1 MMKRF
6 VSRSLLGAAFAVGTL
21 CTAEANAAPR
31 THDGFHLNMN
41 AGIGYVSA
49 SAEQAGFKENMSGVS
64 FPTGILIG
72 GSVIPGLVIGGNLF
86 WHVTPSPSYSLNGN
100 SQTLSDVSMWLV
112 GIGPYVDF
120 YPNPAEGLHFQGM
133 VGWGALERTI
143 NGNSGGNDP
152 TGLIMQIGAGYDFW
166 VGDEWSIG
174 PLARFAYAPFS
185 INDVSVSTIAPSLVC
200 SFTYH

>member
-1 MMKRF
+1 
-6 VSRSLLGAAFAVGTL
+6 LLGAVLAAGSLFSAGAQ
-21 CTAEANAAPR
+21 AEPR
-31 THDGFHLNMN
+31 THDGFHLNLN
-41 AGIGYVSA
+41 AGLGYLSTSA
-49 SAEQAGFKENMSGVS
+49 SQGGASGSFSGLS

-72 GSVIPGLVIGGNLF
+72 GSVIPGLVIGGNIF
-86 WHVTPSPSYSLNGN
+86 WHTTPSPGGGGVYENAN
-100 SQTLSDVSMWLV
+100 ADLSMYLI

-133 VGWGALERTI
+133 VGWGGLETSV
-143 NGNSGGNDP
+143 NGNVGGSDP

-174 PLARFAYAPFS
+174 PMARFAYAPFS
-185 INDVSVSTIAPSLVC
+185 MADVTFSTIAPSLVA

>member
-31 THDGFHLNMN
+31 THDGFHLNLN
-41 AGIGYVSA
+41 TGFGYLS
-49 SAEQAGFKENMSGVS
+49 SSISETDQSLHGLTI
-64 FPTGILIG
+64 PTGILLG

-86 WHVTPSPSYSLNGN
+86 WHYAPSPGASMGGVSASLD
-100 SQTLSDVSMWLV
+100 DVSLYLL

-133 VGWGALERTI
+133 VGWGALEASR
-143 NGNSGGNDP
+143 NGNAGGSDP

-174 PLARFAYAPFS
+174 PMARFAYAPLS
-185 INDVSVSTIAPSLVC
+185 LNDVTFSTIAPSLVC